1 MRLTGNLPTL
11 RHKTAMQDE
20 VEANMQNDAEEVMQD
35 GLEGGKA
42 WVLDEEDVVKKWRC
56 NTK

>member
-1 MRLTGNLPTL
+1 
-11 RHKTAMQDE
+11 MQDE
-20 VEANMQNDAEEVMQD
+20 VEAKMQNDAEEVMQD

-42 WVLDEEDVVKKWRC
+42 WVLDEEEVVKKWRC